1 MKQFCILLIFSLAS
15 CSVKKQATR
24 INKEIDTKVSTITEV
39 VKNDSIQY
47 DADTY
52 EIVVEQKD
60 SLKPVTI
67 VLNGIVNTFTNTR
80 SITIRKKKESLKTHL
95 NEKKVVAKDSI
106 VKQEIRENV
115 RKKEKT
121 FDYKALYPILLVLIL
136 AIALRMLVKNYLK
149 F

>member
-1 MKQFCILLIFSLAS
+1 MKQFYILLIFSLAS

-24 INKEIDTKVSTITEV
+24 INEKINTQVSTITEV

-67 VLNGIVNTFTNTR
+67 VLNGIENTFTNTR

-115 RKKEKT
+115 RQKEKT
-121 FDYKALYPILLVLIL
+121 FDHKTLYPILLVLIL
-136 AIALRMLVKNYLK
+136 AIVIRVIVKNYLK